1 MFPIRMTTSGRHKPK
16 ASTPPKRGDARTA
29 LLDAAL
35 ALVRKQGWAGTS
47 IDQLC
52 RAAGVT
58 KGAFFHHFASK
69 DALGVAAA
77 GRWTEVTSPLFANAD
92 YHRHA
97 DPLDRV
103 FGYLDFRAAIAQG
116 PLEAFTCFA
125 GTTLQETFASSEP
138 IREACGRSILD
149 HAGTLEEDF
158 RAALERY
165 PPRFPVTAEGLATY
179 SQTVLQGG
187 FVLAKAKGERGPLLE
202 AIAHLR
208 QYLILL
214 FDRRPQHR
222 P

>member
-1 MFPIRMTTSGRHKPK
+1 MTTRRPQP
-16 ASTPPKRGDARTA
+16 TPRAPLRKGDAREA

-35 ALVRKQGWAGTS
+35 TLVRKQGWAATS
-47 IDQLC
+47 VDQLC
-52 RAAGVT
+52 KAAGVT
-58 KGAFFHHFASK
+58 KGAFFHHFESK

-77 GRWTEVTSPLFANAD
+77 DRWTAVTAPLFANAA

-103 FGYLDFRAAIAQG
+103 FGYLDFRAALAQG

-149 HAGTLEEDF
+149 HAAIVADDF
-158 RAALERY
+158 REVLARHRARV
-165 PPRFPVTAEGLATY
+165 PVTAEGLATY
-179 SQTVLQGG
+179 TQTVLQGG
-187 FVLAKAKGERGPLLE
+187 FVLAKAKGDRGPLLE

-208 QYLILL
+208 QYLTLL
-214 FDRRPQHR
+214 FDVSKKTRK
-222 P
+222 